1 MNEIKRTLRKKRS
14 KESYYGNTP
23 ENRTI
28 QRSNLIP
35 GDQNRRRKIQGAR
48 YDCWWKP
55 SALKDKQSIFEAY
68 ENDRDSKDVP
78 KEELKSG
85 DYLNNWWREIVLES
99 KISIYKKVMSKHTKE
114 LRSEIYKDV
123 EECLKEKL
131 EKGI

>member
-1 MNEIKRTLRKKRS
+1 MARKKRS

-23 ENRTI
+23 ESRAR
-28 QRSNLIP
+28 QRANLIP
-35 GDQNRRRKIQGAR
+35 GGKDEGRKIQGVR
-48 YDCWWKP
+48 YDCWWEP
-55 SALKDKQSIFEAY
+55 SALKDKQSIFEEY

-85 DYLNNWWREIVLES
+85 DYLNNWWRELVLES

-114 LRSEIYKDV
+114 SRSEIFKDMKK
-123 EECLKEKL
+123 CLKRKL